1 MKKVYLKIIIPSA
14 VSILLFILTIF
25 LIIIPRFQENIMNGK
40 REMIKELTNSA
51 LSIVSKYE
59 NDERNGILTHEMAQE
74 TAISRIQYLRYGDE
88 NKDYF
93 WITDMHPNMVMHPYR
108 TDLNGKDLSNFRD
121 PHGTLLFVE
130 CVKTVEKSGHGYV
143 NYMWQ
148 WKEDSLHI
156 VPKLSYVKAF
166 NAWGWIIGTGIYI
179 EDVKKEIKALTK
191 KLIWISTGISILIA
205 GLLFFISQQ
214 SLTIEKK
221 RAKAENDLNESK
233 EKYRTLVEAATEG
246 LIMLADGRI
255 TFLNGVVCKMTGF
268 ANTELLNLPISAM
281 VSENNNKD
289 LIETFSQNMIR
300 EGQYDIHLKK
310 KNGGFIEVLITSSS
324 AVFSGREVN
333 IIIIKNITTDRNS
346 NLSVLDYQKLLNTL
360 NIGFFR
366 TSIDSKGKFIFANET
381 AVKILGYDNF
391 RELSETNFIKIPVN
405 SDDRNELIKILLK
418 DGYIRNKVLKIH
430 RKNHETAYVSVSLIL
445 YDNKGSKEMICDGVI
460 EDVTSIENKK
470 TITGNLISGLK
481 SNLFLMEQPVRD
493 FITPACPLDADSTID
508 EVVKSL
514 AILKTDNLLI
524 TKNGKDP
531 IGIITSDDL
540 QNRVLSHKLH
550 LDNPAYLIMSSPIVY
565 IGEDTSVYAAIA
577 LCDEK
582 KINHLVVRDDAHAV
596 KGVIKIQDIYKS
608 LKNSL
613 TFLISDV
620 KKALTTNELKT
631 CYSSLHDLIVPL
643 ITSGITIRYITNM
656 TSSFSDAVICRIIE
670 LTTKELGP
678 PPVDFSFI
686 CLGSEGRQEE
696 TLFTDQDNAII
707 YDEVD
712 KENEVAVNDYFIRL
726 GEKVCDTLNHI
737 GYAYCKGNIMAKNP
751 VWCKPINAWE
761 KYFAKWIVTPEPQ
774 NLLDAMIFFDFRNIY
789 GKEEFT
795 DRLRETIGVL
805 IKQQSVFLYH
815 LAHNTFN
822 LKTQQISSGT
832 IISDKNTE
840 TIDLKN
846 AVSVLVMFAR
856 TYSLQNNIWGTN
868 TIDRLN
874 ALKTKQVLNENTVD
888 EIIYAYN
895 FLMGLR
901 FKNQVKLLVSNLP
914 LSNSLNTKGL
924 IEIELSVVKKTLAL
938 LPGYQNKIGNDFRI
952 TG

>member
-25 LIIIPRFQENIMNGK
+25 LIIIPRFQENIMEGK

-51 LSIVSKYE
+51 WSILSKYE
-59 NDERNGILTHEMAQE
+59 NDERNGILTHEMAQK

-93 WITDMHPNMVMHPYR
+93 WITDMHPRMVMHPYR

-166 NAWGWIIGTGIYI
+166 KEWDWIIGTGIYI
-179 EDVKKEIKALTK
+179 EDVKKEIKALTR

-205 GLLFFISQQ
+205 GLLLFISQQ
-214 SLTIEKK
+214 SLTIEQK

-268 ANTELLNLPISAM
+268 ENTELLNRPISAI
-281 VSENNNKD
+281 VSENNDQD
-289 LIETFSQNMIR
+289 LIETFAQDKIR

-333 IIIIKNITTDRNS
+333 IIILKNITTDRNS

-366 TSIDSKGKFIFANET
+366 TSIDSRGKFIFANET
-381 AVKILGYDNF
+381 AIKILGSDNF
-391 RELSETNFIKIPVN
+391 RELSETSFIKIPVN
-405 SDDRNELIKILLK
+405 PDDRNELIEILLK

-430 RKNHETAYVSVSLIL
+430 RKNHEPAYVSVTLVL
-445 YDNKGSKEMICDGVI
+445 YDNKESKEMICDGVI
-460 EDVTSIENKK
+460 EDVTLIENEKM
-470 TITGNLISGLK
+470 ITGNLISGLK
-481 SNLFLMEQPVRD
+481 SNMFLMEQPIGNFLSQVY
-493 FITPACPLDADSTID
+493 TLDADSTIN
-508 EVVKSL
+508 EGVKSL
-514 AILKTDNLLI
+514 SVLKTGHLLI

-540 QNRVLSHKLH
+540 QKRVLALNLR
-550 LDNPAYLIMSSPIVY
+550 LDNPAYLIMSSPIVS
-565 IGEDTSVYAAIA
+565 INEGSSVRNA
-577 LCDEK
+577 LTLCEEK
-582 KINHLVVRDDAHAV
+582 RINHLIVKNDANDI
-596 KGVIKIQDIYKS
+596 KGIVKIQDVYKS

-613 TFLISDV
+613 SFLITDV
-620 KKALTTNELKT
+620 KKAATIDELKN
-631 CYSSLHDLIVPL
+631 CHKSLQQLIIPL
-643 ITSGITIRYITNM
+643 IASEITIKYITDI
-656 TSSFSDAVICRIIE
+656 TSAFSDAVISRIIE
-670 LTTKELGP
+670 LTTVEIGP

-696 TLFTDQDNAII
+696 TLYTDQDNAII
-707 YDEVD
+707 YDDVQNEN
-712 KENEVAVNDYFIRL
+712 KESVNEYFKQL
-726 GEKVCDTLNHI
+726 GKTVCDALNRI
-737 GYAYCKGNIMAKNP
+737 GYSYCKGNVMAKNP
-751 VWCKPINAWE
+751 IWCQPLSVWE
-761 KYFAKWIVTPEPQ
+761 KYFANWITTPEAQ
-774 NLLDAMIFFDFRNIY
+774 NLLDATIFFDFRNIY
-789 GKEEFT
+789 GNEEFT
-795 DRLRETIGVL
+795 ISLQKTIGDL
-805 IKQQSVFLYH
+805 IKKQSVFLYH

-822 LKTQQISSGT
+822 TKTQQITSGT
-832 IISDKNTE
+832 IISDKNPE
-840 TIDLKN
+840 LIDLKN
-846 AVSVLVMFAR
+846 AVSLLTMFTR
-856 TYSLQNNIWGTN
+856 TYSLQNNIFSTN

-874 ALKTKQVLNENTVD
+874 ALKAKRILNENTVQ
-888 EIIYAYN
+888 EIIFAYN
-895 FLMGLR
+895 FLMSLR
-901 FKNQVKLLVSNLP
+901 FKNQMRLLGSQLP
-914 LSNSLNTKGL
+914 LSNSISTKEL
-924 IEIELSVVKKTLAL
+924 IEIELVILKKTLASL
-938 LPGYQNKIGNDFRI
+938 TVWQNKIGLDFRI
-952 TG
+952 TS

>member
-51 LSIVSKYE
+51 WSILAKYE
-59 NDERNGILTHEMAQE
+59 NDERTGIMTHEMAQK

-130 CVKTVEKSGHGYV
+130 CVKTVEKSGQGYV

-166 NAWGWIIGTGIYI
+166 NEWNWIIGTGIYI
-179 EDVKKEIKALTK
+179 EDVKKEIKALTR
-191 KLIWISTGISILIA
+191 KLIWISIGISILIA
-205 GLLFFISQQ
+205 GLLLFISQQ
-214 SLTIEKK
+214 SLTIEQK
-221 RAKAENDLNESK
+221 RAKAENDLHESK

-268 ANTELLNLPISAM
+268 ENTELLNQPISAI
-281 VSENNNKD
+281 VSENNDKD
-289 LIETFSQNMIR
+289 LIEIFARDMIR

-310 KNGGFIEVLITSSS
+310 KNGGFIEVLITSSG
-324 AVFSGREVN
+324 AVFSGKEVN
-333 IIIIKNITTDRNS
+333 IIILKNITTDRNS

-366 TSIDSKGKFIFANET
+366 TSIDSRGKFIFANET
-381 AVKILGYDNF
+381 AIKILGYDNF

-405 SDDRNELIKILLK
+405 SDDRNELVKILLS

-430 RKNHETAYVSVSLIL
+430 RKNHETAYVSVTLVL
-445 YDNKGSKEMICDGVI
+445 YDNKESKEMICDGVI
-460 EDVTSIENKK
+460 EDVTSIEDEK
-470 TITGNLISGLK
+470 TITGHLISGLK
-481 SNLFLMEQPVRD
+481 SNLFLMEQPVGD
-493 FITPACPLDADSTID
+493 FLAPAYTLDADSTIN

-514 AILKTDNLLI
+514 AVFKTNNLLI

-531 IGIITSDDL
+531 IGIITSNDL

-565 IGEDTSVYAAIA
+565 IGADTSVYAALAI
-577 LCDEK
+577 CDEK
-582 KINHLVVRDDAHAV
+582 KINHLVVRDDAHAI

-613 TFLISDV
+613 SFLISDV
-620 KKALTTNELKT
+620 KKAVTIGELKT
-631 CYSSLHDLIVPL
+631 CYSSLHGLIIPL
-643 ITSGITIRYITNM
+643 INSGITIRYVTNM

-670 LTTKELGP
+670 LTTDKLGP

-712 KENEVAVNDYFIRL
+712 KDNEVAVNDYFIRL
-726 GEKVCDTLNHI
+726 GEKVCDALNQI
-737 GYAYCKGNIMAKNP
+737 GYSYCKGNIMAKNP
-751 VWCKPINAWE
+751 VWCKPIHDWE
-761 KYFAKWIVTPEPQ
+761 KYFAKWIMAPEPQ

-795 DRLRETIGVL
+795 DRLRKTIGVL
-805 IKQQSVFLYH
+805 IRQQSVFLYH

-832 IISDKNTE
+832 IISDKNPE

-874 ALKTKQVLNENTVD
+874 SLKTKQVLNENTVE
-888 EIIYAYN
+888 EIIFVYN

-901 FKNQVKLLVSNLP
+901 FKNQIKLLRSNLP

-924 IEIELSVVKKTLAL
+924 IEIELSVLKKTLAL